1 MTKAVTEKIIR
12 SFVTG
17 LSRWRKLS
25 PSANS
30 NGLTALGMG
39 MSSGRSL
46 AADGSAKE
54 AHRLVGRQPG
64 RRDSYLVREQG
75 GQGDDGR
82 GFEMGPAQ
90 DVLPSEDLP
99 GGPVQEDFPVGHH
112 DDPSSGLRDDVHVVR
127 HEDDRLPGSVERLQV
142 IQDLYLPRQVLPGTR
157 CVR

>member
-30 NGLTALGMG
+30 NGLTALGMR

-46 AADGSAKE
+46 DPGGSAKE

-64 RRDSYLVREQG
+64 RRDPHLFRHQG
-75 GQGDDGR
+75 RQGDDGR
-82 GFEMGPAQ
+82 RFEMAPAQ
-90 DVLPSEDLP
+90 AVLSPKDPP
-99 GGPVQEDFPVGHH
+99 GGPVREDFTA
-112 DDPSSGLRDDVHVVR
+112 
-127 HEDDRLPGSVERLQV
+127 
-142 IQDLYLPRQVLPGTR
+142 GTPA
-157 CVR
+157 

>member
-39 MSSGRSL
+39 MSAGRSL
-46 AADGSAKE
+46 DADGSAKE

-64 RRDSYLVREQG
+64 RRDPPLARHQG
-75 GQGDDGR
+75 RQGDDGR
-82 GFEMGPAQ
+82 RPEVGPAQ
-90 DVLPSEDLP
+90 DVLTSEGLP
-99 GGPVQEDFPVGHH
+99 GGAGV
-112 DDPSSGLRDDVHVVR
+112 
-127 HEDDRLPGSVERLQV
+127 
-142 IQDLYLPRQVLPGTR
+142 
-157 CVR
+157 

>member
-46 AADGSAKE
+46 DADGSAKE
-54 AHRLVGRQPG
+54 AHRLVRRQPG
-64 RRDSYLVREQG
+64 RRDPRLVRHQG
-75 GQGDDGR
+75 RQGDDGR
-82 GFEMGPAQ
+82 RFEMGPAQ
-90 DVLPSEDLP
+90 DVLLSDDLQC
-99 GGPVQEDFPVGHH
+99 GYVQEYFHVDNL
-112 DDPSSGLRDDVHVVR
+112 DD
-127 HEDDRLPGSVERLQV
+127 
-142 IQDLYLPRQVLPGTR
+142 YL
-157 CVR
+157 

>member
-30 NGLTALGMG
+30 NGLTALGMR

-46 AADGSAKE
+46 DPGGSAKE

-64 RRDSYLVREQG
+64 RRDPHLFRHHG
-75 GQGDDGR
+75 RQGDDGR
-82 GFEMGPAQ
+82 WFEMGPAQ

-99 GGPVQEDFPVGHH
+99 RGPVQAGYPVGAA
-112 DDPSSGLRDDVHVVR
+112 V
-127 HEDDRLPGSVERLQV
+127 
-142 IQDLYLPRQVLPGTR
+142 
-157 CVR
+157 